1 MMSETE
7 LSNIG
12 SLPKLVLTRRRASLP
27 LLSGPTPSPPRRL
40 LWWWNLL
47 VAVMGIG
54 APLPAASCLES
65 VGVVV
70 QRKNQCRNQRFCFIK
85 SVCG

>member
-12 SLPKLVLTRRRASLP
+12 SLPKLALPRHRASL
-27 LLSGPTPSPPRRL
+27 LFLSGSTPSPPRRL
-40 LWWWNLL
+40 LWWWTLL
-47 VAVMGIG
+47 VAVMGVG

-65 VGVVV
+65 VVVV
-70 QRKNQCRNQRFCFIK
+70 VKRKK
-85 SVCG
+85 SVQKSTILFY